1 MLPTKAWNP
10 KDFRKNHKNS
20 QKGLNYV
27 RTSDFMPWNKPGLDI
42 GFETKIYR
50 AGEKKFEEIGSK

>member
-1 MLPTKAWNP
+1 
-10 KDFRKNHKNS
+10 
-20 QKGLNYV
+20 
-27 RTSDFMPWNKPGLDI
+27 MPWNKPLRCVLGLDI